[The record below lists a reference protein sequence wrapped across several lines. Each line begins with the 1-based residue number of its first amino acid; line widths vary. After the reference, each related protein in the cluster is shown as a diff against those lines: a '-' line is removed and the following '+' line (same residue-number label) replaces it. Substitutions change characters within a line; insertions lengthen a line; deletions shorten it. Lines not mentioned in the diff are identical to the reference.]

1 MKRILLGISILSLLV
16 FACKKESVINP
27 YEEIVIVDN
36 DNPTVDDLPVGN
48 FAWLHSRIFK
58 PTCANSGCHD
68 GTFEPEFNTIASSYN
83 TLVNHAVIANDAS
96 NTYNYRV
103 VPGNSD
109 LSLLMARLTTF
120 IPNTS
125 GIMPLT
131 TEPDSDWPPNS
142 DSYIAA
148 IESWITAGAPD
159 MFGNVAPGASGDFPP
174 QVTGFAAFPNGNT
187 TTPYEREG
195 DEEGITPILVDNGL
209 VDLWFLVSDDNT
221 APADLTSTVAKVS
234 SSQSDFVA
242 ADEYSITV
250 NSAITAL
257 DFTDSP
263 ASFIHQATIDL
274 TTATTGDVFYVRTY
288 WDDGVQESL
297 TEVPSDGSSGFVSAL
312 FVLKIL

>member
-1 MKRILLGISILSLLV
+1 M
-16 FACKKESVINP
+16 FACKKETVTNP
-27 YEEIVIVDN
+27 YEEIAIVEN
-36 DNPTVDDLPVGN
+36 DNPDVDDLPVGN

-83 TLVNHAVIANDAS
+83 TLVNHSVIANDAS
-96 NTYNYRV
+96 NTYTYRV

-131 TEPDSDWPPNS
+131 TEPDSDWPANS
-142 DSYIAA
+142 DAYINS
-148 IESWITAGAPD
+148 IQSWINSGAPD
-159 MFGNVAPGASGDFPP
+159 MFGNLAPGASGDLPP
-174 QVTGFAAFPNGNT
+174 QVTGFVAFPNGNT

-195 DEEGITPILVDNGL
+195 DEEGITPILVDNSL

-221 APADLTSTVAKVS
+221 APADLTSAVAKVS
-234 SSQSDFVA
+234 TSQSDFEL
-242 ADEYSITV
+242 ADEYGISV
-250 NSAITAL
+250 NTAITAL
-257 DFTDSP
+257 DFADSP
-263 ASFIHQATIDL
+263 SSFIHRTTIDL
-274 TTATTGDVFYVRTY
+274 TSATTGDIFYVRSY
-288 WDDGVQESL
+288 WDDGVQEVI
-297 TEVPSDGSSGFVSAL
+297 TEVPTDGSSGFVSAL